1 MKKKLGVRSEELGV
15 KAFIFTLLVLLSAAG
30 LITLTIWL
38 KKGQTGQIQAKKTI
52 YTCVMH
58 HQIHREEP
66 GDCPICGMKLVPL
79 EQIEGGLE
87 TPAPITGRQA
97 GPTPERKIKYWANPM
112 NPAQHSNKPM
122 KDDMGMDYVPV
133 YEQDGT
139 PTNEA
144 VPEALNGL
152 APVQLSPYKQQLI
165 GVKLATAQKV
175 PITRVIHTN
184 GRFAGGTGD
193 FAALA
198 GEFAA
203 RNPLRVSGRYVVADV
218 YALDFPF
225 VKVGQKAVVTALN
238 GSGEPSEGK
247 VVQIYPYDDTQSRVT
262 RVRINLA
269 QAPPRE
275 LFANVDIQATTEPRL
290 AVPPTAVMDTG
301 RHRYVFLQKGDGT
314 FLPREVTLGF
324 EGSDLWEVTSG
335 LKEGDQVVDGANFLI
350 DADSKLKAAFAEDK

>member
-1 MKKKLGVRSEELGV
+1 MKNPKRKTGKGP
-15 KAFIFTLLVLLSAAG
+15 KAVLLTLVLAVAAAG
-30 LITLTIWL
+30 VLGTLWHFTIRPV
-38 KKGQTGQIQAKKTI
+38 GQTQAKKTV

-58 HQIHREEP
+58 HQIRREEP

-79 EQIEGGLE
+79 EQIEGGL
-87 TPAPITGRQA
+87 
-97 GPTPERKIKYWANPM
+97 
-112 NPAQHSNKPM
+112 
-122 KDDMGMDYVPV
+122 
-133 YEQDGT
+133 GT
-139 PTNEA
+139 PSPLTGQVAKKEEETA
-144 VPEALNGL
+144 GSPTSLTGL

-165 GVKLATAQKV
+165 GVKLATAEKV

-184 GRFAGGTGD
+184 GRFAGGAGD

-198 GEFAA
+198 GDFAA

-238 GSGEPSEGK
+238 GSGAPSEGK

-275 LFANVDIQATTEPRL
+275 LFANVEIQATTEPRL

-301 RHRYVFLQKGDGT
+301 NHRYVFLQGDAGT
-314 FLPREVTLGF
+314 FLPREVTIGYQ
-324 EGSDLWEVTSG
+324 GSDLWEVTTG
-335 LKEGDQVVDGANFLI
+335 LKEGDKVVDGANFLI
-350 DADSKLKAAFAEDK
+350 DSDSKLKAAFAENE